1 MSVPRYCSATQV
13 PSCSDVGGPCEG
25 WGGLRQRT
33 SPVLSV
39 SSALPVTPRQ
49 PPVLPVTPGQPTST
63 ASPVSPTR
71 KAPPVRPR
79 QPSPPVPS
87 SAPGVPTWA
96 QGLLHSSQAATARP
110 RAPPTP
116 PSSTSPCPV
125 GLGGPFLAPR
135 VPSCRTAGL
144 VSAGPGGRWGS
155 TAALGGVP
163 GVSRG
168 SRGATWVAAQA
179 GAAREVGGSPLQ
191 LPQVLCQGLQQLRHV
206 HCLQPDTALGVLE
219 GCHRSPPGGPETPS
233 ETPEMPQSF
242 RTPSRPPEVPWT
254 PQGTPRP
261 LWSPKPPKSPRVT
274 LDTSG
279 NPPDPCG
286 VSRAPQDSQPH
297 LGLRRTTP

>member
-1 MSVPRYCSATQV
+1 MAPKGFRQGTGASRSLTGGSSEPGQGRRVRTRWSGGLPWPCSGRSQRSQYPGALPVPVSVPRYCSATQV

-39 SSALPVTPRQ
+39 SSTLPVTPRQ
-49 PPVLPVTPGQPTST
+49 PPVLPVTPGQPTPT

-135 VPSCRTAGL
+135 VPSCHTAGL

-155 TAALGGVP
+155 TAD
-163 GVSRG
+163 R
-168 SRGATWVAAQA
+168 
-179 GAAREVGGSPLQ
+179 
-191 LPQVLCQGLQQLRHV
+191 
-206 HCLQPDTALGVLE
+206 
-219 GCHRSPPGGPETPS
+219 
-233 ETPEMPQSF
+233 
-242 RTPSRPPEVPWT
+242 
-254 PQGTPRP
+254 
-261 LWSPKPPKSPRVT
+261 KSV
-274 LDTSG
+274 
-279 NPPDPCG
+279 
-286 VSRAPQDSQPH
+286 V
-297 LGLRRTTP
+297 